1 MGGGQRAQ
9 HGAANFTAAF
19 LNEAVVLV
27 PKASAYHPPNA
38 PFPFVKAAR
47 AAKIGPLSA
56 LPISIG

>member
-27 PKASAYHPPNA
+27 PEASADRPNA